1 MEKGHATFAV
11 LASNVAA
18 CYPRDNIEM
27 YMEIQKKGAILSEYD
42 KETIVSGMFPLRN
55 RIISGLSD
63 CVIVIEARERSGSLI
78 TADLAL
84 EQGREVFALPGRICD
99 PVSKGCN
106 ELIKNGAQILT
117 KPEEILQYL
126 KLQDK
131 KISQWERKNIPLTS
145 VEMLVLEHLEP
156 EMKHVEQLLDE
167 TELPISVLMETL
179 LQLEFKNYVR
189 QPAKNYYSFIKIS

>member
-1 MEKGHATFAV
+1 
-11 LASNVAA
+11 
-18 CYPRDNIEM
+18 M